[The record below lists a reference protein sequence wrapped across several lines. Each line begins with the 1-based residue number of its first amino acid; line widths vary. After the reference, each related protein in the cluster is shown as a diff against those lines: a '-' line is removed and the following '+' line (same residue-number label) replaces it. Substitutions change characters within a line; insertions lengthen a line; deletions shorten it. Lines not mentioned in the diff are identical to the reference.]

1 MPAACPSPTL
11 RRKVH
16 RRYRRRAPSPWWSV
30 QPSGLMPGRPS
41 TSPRALF
48 RPWSAY
54 LSFRSFRSRLSCL
67 RCHPTGSRWSS
78 PSRRWSSQSRSRSR
92 WSSLTRSPSR
102 RWSLRDRHRHPRRR
116 GTSPLPT
123 ATPPGRRSPGRP
135 ARPCTSLPHRGRPLP
150 SANLRRRSSRVSR
163 PSCPGRSAVLRARQP
178 ARKRPLRVCV
188 PAAVA
193 TFRFPPR
200 RASAGAAASPRAES
214 GYVRPDQGSA
224 A

>member
-1 MPAACPSPTL
+1 MKRPASVPAACPSPTL

-54 LSFRSFRSRLSCL
+54 RSFRSFRSRLSCL

-135 ARPCTSLPHRGRPLP
+135 VPALRHRPELRAATSGRIKGRPRDLSP
-150 SANLRRRSSRVSR
+150 RSIATDA
-163 PSCPGRSAVLRARQP
+163 CP
-178 ARKRPLRVCV
+178 
-188 PAAVA
+188 
-193 TFRFPPR
+193 
-200 RASAGAAASPRAES
+200 AGAIEEHLE
-214 GYVRPDQGSA
+214 DQSQPHERTEYRRQQPEAG
-224 A
+224 